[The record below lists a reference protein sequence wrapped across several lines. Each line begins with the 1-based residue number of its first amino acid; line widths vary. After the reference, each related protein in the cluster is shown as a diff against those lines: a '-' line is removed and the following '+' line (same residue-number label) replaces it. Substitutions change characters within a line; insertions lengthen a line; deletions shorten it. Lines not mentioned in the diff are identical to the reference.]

1 MRLPKLAQFI
11 IVVAVIYALLKAPG
25 VFLGKPIPE
34 SLIFMYMVLVVATV
48 LLVMTSTD
56 ESTEELF
63 RPIRALL
70 KDPKKVFYRNI
81 VFVIAP
87 LIAGYMAYGLASK
100 GIEPPA
106 ELRSIHPAPPAKMSA
121 YWKQFD
127 LSTLENPLRKTEK
140 EDKGLFNAYVAEGSE
155 IYFRNC
161 FFCHGDKLDG
171 RGHYAHALVPRPLP
185 FKGKDTIAQLSESYV
200 FWRIVKGGPGLP
212 SEGGPASSSMPAWE
226 EKLTEDEVWKVIL
239 FLYDFTGNRPREWA
253 SEGK

>member
-11 IVVAVIYALLKAPG
+11 IIVVVIYALLKAPG

-34 SLIFMYMVLVVATV
+34 SLIFMYMILVVATI

-70 KDPKKVFYRNI
+70 KDPKKAFYRNI

-87 LIAGYMAYGLASK
+87 LVAGYIAYGLASK

-106 ELRSIHPAPPAKMSA
+106 ELRSIHPAPPSKMSA
-121 YWKQFD
+121 YGRPFD
-127 LSTLENPLRKTEK
+127 IATLENPLRKTEK
-140 EDKGLFNAYVAEGSE
+140 EDADLFRSHVSEGSE

-171 RGHYAHALVPRPLP
+171 RGHYAHGLVPRPLP

-226 EKLTEDEVWKVIL
+226 EKLTEEEVWKVIL

-253 SEGK
+253 REK